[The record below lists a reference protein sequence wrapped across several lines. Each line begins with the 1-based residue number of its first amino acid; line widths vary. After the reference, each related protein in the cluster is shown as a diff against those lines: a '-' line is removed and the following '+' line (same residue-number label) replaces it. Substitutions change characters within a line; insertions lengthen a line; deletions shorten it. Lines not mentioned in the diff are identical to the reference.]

1 METRVR
7 SKVEAHD
14 KYQLELKFDYLLLEG
29 KATRYKVVTYIFF
42 PKSLGINADT
52 YPAAHF
58 YRDLQNYVRLKTPDF
73 SLAEIASSPASPLVR
88 AQNLLAKPDWVHT
101 QGITDRLIT
110 NFKFLR
116 AILKDALDTE
126 IDRLQEALHGVK
138 RVDDPTAA
146 LEACLEPALAET
158 SAILTA
164 YRNLG
169 PDLKRRDVDARVLR
183 SYTLTDE
190 ALSIVAEDAFLE
202 MLLLIQN
209 EHSAVPAPTCA
220 KQLAVAIRRERFY
233 RKSQH
238 YASVLEPKADAGE
251 FLFRVSV
258 LKKFTSS
265 VLYLSTSVR
274 REGGTTEQILYALA
288 AGISMIFATVIAFYA
303 QLRFGNFTFA
313 LFVALVIGYMFK
325 DRLKDS
331 MRALS
336 HRFMRSAFY
345 DRRTRIRT
353 LDGQHELGYLRE
365 RMAFIPESDVPATVM
380 LARNRQVI
388 TELDNDGQG
397 EEILRYEKAVMLR
410 RNAVENIYV
419 DAPPIRA
426 VKDIMRLDVR
436 DFLRKMDNP
445 TQIQPY
451 LKGSKVRRARL
462 PRVYFLNI
470 VQVSSVADVKE
481 PVKTSR
487 MRIRLTRKGIRRVEL
502 FS

>member
-1 METRVR
+1 MEARVR

-14 KYQLELKFDYLLLEG
+14 KYQLELKFDYMLLEG

-42 PKSLGINADT
+42 PKSLGINANT
-52 YPAAHF
+52 YPATHF

-73 SLAEIASSPASPLVR
+73 TLAEIASSPTSPLVR
-88 AQNLLAKPDWVHT
+88 ARNLLAEPDWVHT
-101 QGITDRLIT
+101 PGVTDRLIT

-126 IDRLQEALHGVK
+126 IERLQGALHGAQGP
-138 RVDDPTAA
+138 DELNAA
-146 LEACLEPALAET
+146 LDACLDPVLGET
-158 SAILTA
+158 GAILAA

-183 SYTLTDE
+183 SFTLTDE
-190 ALSIVAEDAFLE
+190 ALSIVVEDAFLE

-209 EHSAVPAPTCA
+209 EHAVAPAPECV
-220 KQLAVAIRRERFY
+220 KQLTLAVRRERFY

-238 YASVLEPKADAGE
+238 YASVLEPKTDAGE

-274 REGGTTEQILYALA
+274 REGGKTEQILYALA
-288 AGISMIFATVIAFYA
+288 AGVSMIFATVIAFYA

-325 DRLKDS
+325 DRIKDS

-365 RMAFIPESDVPATVM
+365 RMAFVAERDVPATVM

-397 EEILRYEKAVMLR
+397 EDILRYEKAVMLQR
-410 RNAVENIYV
+410 EAVEDIYV

-445 TQIQPY
+445 TRIQLY

-470 VQVSSVADVKE
+470 VQVATAADANE
-481 PVKTSR
+481 PAKTSR